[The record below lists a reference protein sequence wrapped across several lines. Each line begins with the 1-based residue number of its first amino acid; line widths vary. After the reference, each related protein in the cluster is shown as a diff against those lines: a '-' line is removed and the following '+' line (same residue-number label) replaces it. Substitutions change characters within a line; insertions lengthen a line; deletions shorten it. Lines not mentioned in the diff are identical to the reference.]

1 MPVRGR
7 EVTMKLR
14 QDHYVSTGDLFL
26 FGSVLDCFLGG
37 YASINSFTNL
47 IIHEVMR
54 GDTYRWP
61 ARLGNHPLI

>member
-1 MPVRGR
+1 
-7 EVTMKLR
+7 MKLR
-14 QDHYVSTGDLFL
+14 RDHYVSTGDLFL
-26 FGSVLDCFLGG
+26 FGSVLDRFLGG
-37 YASINSFTNL
+37 YASINSFTHL